1 MKMAFVVYNDFYTD
15 SVMQMLQANG
25 IDYYT
30 SWERAT
36 GKGRGTE
43 PHLGR
48 GSFPSTNTVLMIAFQ
63 EEAPLNNLIQAI
75 KDYNAK
81 IDRPS
86 DRTRLFVVPLE
97 CIV

>member
-15 SVMQMLQANG
+15 SVMQMLQDTG

-30 SWERAT
+30 SWERAK
-36 GKGRGTE
+36 GKGHGTE
-43 PHLGR
+43 PHLGK

-63 EEAPLNNLIQAI
+63 EEKPLKDLKKAI
-75 KDYNAK
+75 TDYNSR

-97 CIV
+97 SIV